1 MNSTHLAHK
10 QDSRR
15 RAHRPRRRRG
25 QLHEPGSAMAWFAGG
40 RGDTRPTRSESHA
53 ITMMCFA
60 HHKISHQVTTQEG

>member
-1 MNSTHLAHK
+1 
-10 QDSRR
+10 
-15 RAHRPRRRRG
+15 
-25 QLHEPGSAMAWFAGG
+25 MAWFAGG